1 MKVGLDYVTLQT
13 LNDSQ
18 FLNDKTQT
26 AQSQGASKTSITKTV
41 PSPETQPIEI
51 YRDSYGLSTLAQ
63 MSEGEFRAFERA
75 TVSMA
80 PNEKIR
86 AAQALHL
93 VSKSYQE
100 AQKKLYEGDQAA
112 LLPKEGKGY
121 FKNNPDM
128 LDKGIEVLGQI
139 DNAQGRTL
147 TNFLTR
153 YRSALVTPELNVLV

>member
-13 LNDSQ
+13 LNDPQ

-26 AQSQGASKTSITKTV
+26 AQSQGVSKTSITKIV
-41 PSPETQPIEI
+41 PNPETQPVEI
-51 YRDSYGLSTLAQ
+51 YRDSYGLSTLAE
-63 MSEGEFRAFERA
+63 MSNGEYKAFERA
-75 TVSMA
+75 TVNMA

-93 VSKSYQE
+93 VFKSYQE
-100 AQKKLYEGDQAA
+100 AQKKLYEGDHAE
-112 LLPKEGKGY
+112 LLSKEGKDY

-128 LDKGIEVLGQI
+128 LDKGIEVLGRI
-139 DNAQGRTL
+139 DNAQGRVL
-147 TNFLTR
+147 TSFLTR

>member
-41 PSPETQPIEI
+41 PNPETQPIEI

-100 AQKKLYEGDQAA
+100 AQKKTLRRRSGGAFAQR
-112 LLPKEGKGY
+112 GKRL
-121 FKNNPDM
+121 F
-128 LDKGIEVLGQI
+128 
-139 DNAQGRTL
+139 
-147 TNFLTR
+147 
-153 YRSALVTPELNVLV
+153 